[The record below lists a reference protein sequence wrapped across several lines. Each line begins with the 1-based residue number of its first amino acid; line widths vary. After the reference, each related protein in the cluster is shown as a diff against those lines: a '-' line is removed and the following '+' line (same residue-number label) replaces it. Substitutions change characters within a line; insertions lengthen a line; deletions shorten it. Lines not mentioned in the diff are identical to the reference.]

1 MMCANIFDMEINVK
15 EYVALRKENIK
26 SFVASLDKRTPH
38 LVIIQVNSDEA
49 SNAYVR
55 GKLKDAAEVG
65 IRCDL
70 IKLDESIS
78 QEDLLKKIDE
88 VNNDN
93 DVDGLIVQMPLPK
106 HIDEETIKL
115 AVSPKKDV
123 DGFHPLSHLDPCTP
137 KGVLN
142 YLKYLKVD
150 ILGKNAV
157 IIGRSN
163 IVGKPMAK
171 LLLKES
177 ANVTVL
183 HSKTTREDMERYIAN
198 ADIVVIAIGK
208 THFLDET
215 FAYKPSATIV
225 DVGINRVDGKLYG
238 DAKEDLPV
246 NIKTPV
252 PGGVG
257 LLTRLTLME
266 NLIEVYKENN

>member
-1 MMCANIFDMEINVK
+1 MCANIFDMEINVK

-26 SFVASLDKRTPH
+26 SFVSSLDKRTPH

-137 KGVLN
+137 KGILN

-215 FAYKPSATIV
+215 FTYKSSATIV